1 MKVAEILRK
10 EFVALH
16 ADEAIDA
23 AWRQMRANQLPMLPV
38 TDGLGRL
45 VGTLSEHDLLA
56 RLAPRRESRWWAPIV
71 FEESRLAAEYAK
83 SVAVTVGDLMG
94 VPPVAIVPDA
104 DLETAA
110 RLLRR
115 HAIGTVP
122 VVTNDVCIGLVLRA
136 DVLDHL
142 SWPAAVAPGT
152 VSDVEL
158 ECAMHE
164 RMQHELWTSR
174 CGVMVQAARA
184 VIRLSGVVAS
194 SAEQAALVAMARSI
208 PGCAGVEDRLVV
220 WGAGF
225 RQPLKAI

>member
-16 ADEAIDA
+16 ADEAIDG
-23 AWRQMRANQLPMLPV
+23 AWRQMRANQLSMLPV
-38 TDGLGRL
+38 TDRAGHV

-56 RLAPRRESRWWAPIV
+56 RLAARCESPWWTPIV
-71 FEESRLAAEYAK
+71 FEESRLAAEYVK
-83 SVAVTVGDLMG
+83 SVAVTVGDLMTT
-94 VPPVAIVPDA
+94 PPVAIVPDT
-104 DLETAA
+104 DVETAA

-115 HAIGTVP
+115 HAIGALS
-122 VVTNDVCIGLVLRA
+122 VVTNDICIGLVLRA

-152 VSDVEL
+152 VPDVEL
-158 ECAMHE
+158 ECLMQE

-174 CGVMVQAARA
+174 CGIMVRAARA
-184 VIRLSGVVAS
+184 VIRLSGVVATP
-194 SAEQAALVAMARSI
+194 AEEAALVAMARSI

-220 WGAGF
+220 WGVGF
-225 RQPLKAI
+225 RPPLKAI